1 MSQHQA
7 GTEKLLDRRAFVL
20 GASAAAIA
28 GCTPDLP
35 AKPAGPKPVSD
46 ILGNLDGLG
55 TAEKIRKKEFTA
67 AEALEAVIAR
77 AEWADSLLN
86 FLVSPVFD
94 QARSISKAQQA
105 DGLFA
110 GVPTLVKD
118 LLDLKGAPT
127 FAGCRAL
134 AMIPKVAEA
143 NPEFV
148 AAMLR
153 AGLNPIGKSTTPE
166 FGFTCTTEPLLTG
179 KTLNPWNTDYSCGGS
194 SGGAAVA
201 VASGVVPVAHAS
213 DGGGSI
219 RIPASCCGL
228 FGLKVSRHR
237 MLPGRIPTDPILISV
252 NNCVSRTV
260 RDSAAWTYA
269 MQRTGPDTKLP
280 PIPLVTEP
288 SKKRLRIGVIHDAL
302 YGPSPHEDVAKT
314 LDMAVSLLSSLGHE
328 VRPHRIPI
336 DAARFAKSFLL
347 YWAAIAADVA
357 GQITARLPFFISAGR
372 VLEPLTIGLANEFNT
387 QPKSTYEDAINF
399 LRQSETQYDAQFSDI
414 DMIVSPV
421 LARPPVRIGE
431 LAPELDYKINRDRLL
446 QYVTY
451 TPLANATG
459 TPSMSVPLGMSAD
472 GLPVGVMFS
481 AAKGE
486 EAALLGLAFEL
497 EQAAPWAGRKPKIW
511 AGV

>member
-1 MSQHQA
+1 MTQ
-7 GTEKLLDRRAFVL
+7 LLDRRAFIL
-20 GASAAAIA
+20 GASAAALA
-28 GCTPDLP
+28 GCSPKLP
-35 AKPAGPKPVSD
+35 AKPTGPKPVSD

-55 TAEKIRKKEFTA
+55 IAEKTRKKEFTA

-86 FLVSPVFD
+86 FLVSPIFD
-94 QARSISKAQQA
+94 QARSVAKAPLV

-127 FAGCRAL
+127 LAGCRAL
-134 AMIPKVAEA
+134 ALKPEA
-143 NPEFV
+143 AGTNPDFV
-148 AAMLR
+148 AGMLR
-153 AGLNPIGKSTTPE
+153 AGLSPIGKSTTSE

-179 KTLNPWNTDYSCGGS
+179 KTLNPWNTDYSSGGS

-237 MLPGRIPTDPILISV
+237 MLTGRIDTDPLAISV

-260 RDSAAWTYA
+260 RDSAAWTYL
-269 MQRTGPDTKLP
+269 MQRTGPDAGLP

-302 YGPSPHEDVAKT
+302 FGPPPHEDVAKT
-314 LDMAVSLLSSLGHE
+314 LDVTASLLSSLGHD
-328 VRPHRIPI
+328 VRPYHIPI
-336 DAARFAKSFLL
+336 DGARFAESFLL
-347 YWAAIAADVA
+347 YWAFTAADIVS
-357 GQITARLPFFISAGR
+357 QIKERLPFFIPISRA
-372 VLEPLTIGLANEFNT
+372 VEPLTIGLANEFNA
-387 QPKSTYEDAINF
+387 QPKSAFDDALNF
-399 LRQSETQYDAQFSDI
+399 LHQSEAQYAAQFAEI

-421 LARPPVRIGE
+421 LPRPPVKIGE
-431 LAPELDYKINRDRLL
+431 LAPEQDYKINRDRLL

-459 TPSMSVPLGMSAD
+459 TPAMSVPLGMSTD

-481 AAKGE
+481 AARGE
-486 EAALLGLAFEL
+486 EAALLALAFEL

>member
-1 MSQHQA
+1 M
-7 GTEKLLDRRAFVL
+7 
-20 GASAAAIA
+20 
-28 GCTPDLP
+28 
-35 AKPAGPKPVSD
+35 
-46 ILGNLDGLG
+46 GNLDGIG
-55 TAEKIRKKEFTA
+55 IAEKIRAKEFTA
-67 AEALEAVIAR
+67 AEALEAVLAR
-77 AEWADSLLN
+77 AEWADGHLN
-86 FLVSPVFD
+86 FLVSPIFD
-94 QARSISKAQQA
+94 QARAVAKAPQL

-118 LLDLKGAPT
+118 LLNLKGAPT

-134 AMIPKVAEA
+134 AMRPKAAEA

-166 FGFTCTTEPLLTG
+166 FGLTCTTEPLLTG
-179 KTLNPWNTDYSCGGS
+179 KTLNPWNTVYSCGGS

-237 MLPGRIPTDPILISV
+237 MLPGRVSTDPMLISV

-269 MQRTGPDTKLP
+269 MQQAGSGATLP

-288 SKKRLRIGVIHDAL
+288 AKKRLRIGVVREAPF
-302 YGPSPHEDVAKT
+302 GPEPHEDVAKALET
-314 LDMAVSLLSSLGHE
+314 TASLLASLGHE
-328 VRPHRIPI
+328 VRPYHIPI
-336 DAARFAKSFLL
+336 DGTRFANSFLL
-347 YWAAIAADVA
+347 YWAAIAAE
-357 GQITARLPFFISAGR
+357 ITGRIKERLPFFIPTSLA
-372 VLEPLTIGLANEFNT
+372 LEPLSLGLANEFNA
-387 QPKSTYEDAINF
+387 QPKSAYEDAVNF
-399 LRQSETQYDAQFSDI
+399 LREAEARYDAQFAGI
-414 DMIVSPV
+414 DMLVSPV
-421 LARPPVRIGE
+421 LSRPPVKIGE
-431 LAPELDYKINRDRLL
+431 LAPDIDYKTNRDRLL
-446 QYVTY
+446 HYVTY

-459 TPSMSVPLGMSAD
+459 TPAMSVPLGVSAD
-472 GLPVGVMFS
+472 GLPIGVMFS
-481 AAKGE
+481 AAKGD
-486 EAALLGLAFEL
+486 EAALLSLAFEL
-497 EQAAPWAGRKPKIW
+497 EEAAPWGSRKPKVW